1 MPISFYSYFLKLQIL
16 IPECLSVQF
25 NTQLHLTE
33 HTALRPIAVQCQ
45 KPVLQCSIHNC
56 TTQSTE
62 RSAQQQCSARHL
74 HCSVQYT
81 AALHRAQSAPSS
93 SSAVQC
99 SARHL
104 HCNVQYTTAL
114 HRAQS
119 APPNSSAV
127 PDSCTAMFNTQL
139 HYTEHRALRPAA
151 VQCQTPA
158 LHCCRIKY

>member
-81 AALHRAQSAPSS
+81 AALHRA
-93 SSAVQC
+93 
-99 SARHL
+99 H
-104 HCNVQYTTAL
+104 
-114 HRAQS
+114 S

-127 PDSCTAMFNTQL
+127 PDTCTAMFNTQL
-139 HYTEHRALRPAA
+139 HYTEHRALRPIA

-158 LHCCRIKY
+158 LQCSIHSCTTQSTERSAQ